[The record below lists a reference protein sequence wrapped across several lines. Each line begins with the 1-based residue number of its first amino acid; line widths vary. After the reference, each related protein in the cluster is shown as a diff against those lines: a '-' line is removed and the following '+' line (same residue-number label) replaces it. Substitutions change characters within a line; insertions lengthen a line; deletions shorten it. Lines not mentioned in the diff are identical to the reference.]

1 MANHYLKTPL
11 YVWPDPQYHKYKK
24 KHPLS
29 IKGFFLINTII
40 ESKNLKPRAFTKG
53 SILNLIKFNIYNIN
67 MLQHF

>member
-1 MANHYLKTPL
+1 MCGLSPNITNIKR
-11 YVWPDPQYHKYKK
+11 

-29 IKGFFLINTII
+29 TKGFFLINTII

-67 MLQHF
+67 MLQHFQGK